1 MGWLGPRQKEGPSSR
16 SAATRLAAVDLQ
28 RARLAADQEHDT
40 RATAA
45 AAAAVA
51 HRRDGDKR
59 GRGVERR
66 KRVGRPP
73 QLGAPPRGR
82 GDSVALSRRR
92 GLSFIDSNIV

>member
-1 MGWLGPRQKEGPSSR
+1 MGPRQKGPSSR

-28 RARLAADQEHDT
+28 RARLAADQDT

>member
-1 MGWLGPRQKEGPSSR
+1 LGPRQKGPSSR

-28 RARLAADQEHDT
+28 RARLAADQDT
-40 RATAA
+40 RATAAA

-66 KRVGRPP
+66 ERVGRPP